1 MAKQE
6 NKEVVEQQE
15 VEQQEVEQQQAQA
28 QQQEVKESVEQPEAE
43 KPKTEKAEKP
53 KSEKVYKL
61 KLNAAHLRYIEGV
74 RFLPGQVTE
83 VTAEQFDK
91 IKANAATAKLFQN
104 KVLEEK

>member
-15 VEQQEVEQQQAQA
+15 VKDSA
-28 QQQEVKESVEQPEAE
+28 EQPEAE
-43 KPKTEKAEKP
+43 KQ

-61 KLNAAHLRYIEGV
+61 QLNAAHLRYIEGV

-83 VTAEQFDK
+83 VTAEQLDK
-91 IKANAATAKLFQN
+91 IKTNAATAKLFQN

>member
-15 VEQQEVEQQQAQA
+15 VEQQQTQAEQQEAQA
-28 QQQEVKESVEQPEAE
+28 SVEQP
-43 KPKTEKAEKP
+43 KAEKP
-53 KSEKVYKL
+53 KAEKVYKL
-61 KLNAAHLRYIEGV
+61 QLNAAHLRYIEGV

-83 VTAEQFDK
+83 VTAEQLDK

>member
-6 NKEVVEQQE
+6 NKEV

-28 QQQEVKESVEQPEAE
+28 QQQEVKESVEQPETEQPEAE

-83 VTAEQFDK
+83 VTAEQLDK

>member
-6 NKEVVEQQE
+6 NKEV

-61 KLNAAHLRYIEGV
+61 QLNAAHLRYIEGV
-74 RFLPGQVTE
+74 RFLPGQMTE
-83 VTAEQFDK
+83 VTAEQLDK